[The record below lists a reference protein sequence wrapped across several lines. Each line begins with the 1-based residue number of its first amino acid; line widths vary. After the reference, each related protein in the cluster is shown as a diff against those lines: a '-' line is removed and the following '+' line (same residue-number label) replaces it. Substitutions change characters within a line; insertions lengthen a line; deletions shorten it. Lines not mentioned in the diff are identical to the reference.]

1 MRLYLHIRKFYCTF
15 VPYSCNQR
23 EINLINQNKM
33 LMQKI
38 TIYFALLLLSLSAG
52 VSAQQPESLQVHKMT
67 GTTQSVSLVSIQHIT
82 FEAGVLV
89 LTTSEGVFRLP
100 LNDVGYISFGE
111 AGSVSTAVE
120 NIESTATRLF
130 KNGNQLTVECE
141 YAINRL
147 YLVDMTGKVL
157 VNQQCS
163 MTTEASVTLPQ
174 SGVFVLFLETTQ
186 GYVAHKVIMN

>member
-1 MRLYLHIRKFYCTF
+1 
-15 VPYSCNQR
+15 
-23 EINLINQNKM
+23 
-33 LMQKI
+33 MQKI
-38 TIYFALLLLSLSAG
+38 TIYFALLLLWVQAG
-52 VSAQQPESLQVHKMT
+52 VSAQQPESLQVHKNN
-67 GTTQSVSLVSIQHIT
+67 GTVQSAELVIIQHIT
-82 FEAGVLV
+82 FEADVLV
-89 LTTSEGVFRLP
+89 LTTSEGTFRLP
-100 LNDVGYISFGE
+100 LNDVEYITFGQG
-111 AGSVSTAVE
+111 GSVSTAVE

-163 MTTEASVTLPQ
+163 MINEATVILPQ

-186 GYVAHKVIMN
+186 GYVAHKIVNN

>member
-1 MRLYLHIRKFYCTF
+1 
-15 VPYSCNQR
+15 
-23 EINLINQNKM
+23 M

-38 TIYFALLLLSLSAG
+38 TIYLALLLLLVPAG
-52 VSAQQPESLQVHKMT
+52 VSAQQPESLQVHKT
-67 GTTQSVSLVSIQHIT
+67 SGTTQSVSLVSIQYIT
-82 FEAGVLV
+82 FEADVLV
-89 LTTSEGVFRLP
+89 MTTSEGTFRLP
-100 LNDVGYISFGE
+100 LNDVAYIAFGE
-111 AGSVSTAVE
+111 DGSVSTAVE

-141 YAINRL
+141 FAINRL

-157 VNQQCS
+157 VNQPCS

-186 GYVAHKVIMN
+186 GYVAHKVINN

>member
-1 MRLYLHIRKFYCTF
+1 
-15 VPYSCNQR
+15 
-23 EINLINQNKM
+23 
-33 LMQKI
+33 MQKI
-38 TIYFALLLLSLSAG
+38 TIYFALLLLLVSAG
-52 VSAQQPESLQVHKMT
+52 MSAQQPESLQVHKT
-67 GTTQSVSLVSIQHIT
+67 SGTTQSVSLVRIQHIT
-82 FEAGVLV
+82 FETDVLIM
-89 LTTSEGVFRLP
+89 TTSEGTFRLP
-100 LNDVGYISFGE
+100 LNDVEYITFGQG
-111 AGSVSTAVE
+111 GSISTAVE

-163 MTTEASVTLPQ
+163 MTIEASVTLPQ
-174 SGVFVLFLETTQ
+174 SGVFVLFLETSQ

>member
-1 MRLYLHIRKFYCTF
+1 
-15 VPYSCNQR
+15 
-23 EINLINQNKM
+23 
-33 LMQKI
+33 MQKI
-38 TIYFALLLLSLSAG
+38 TIYFALLLLLVPAG
-52 VSAQQPESLQVHKMT
+52 VSAQQPESLQVHKNN
-67 GTTQSVSLVSIQHIT
+67 GTVQSAELVIIQHIT
-82 FEAGVLV
+82 FEADVLV
-89 LTTSEGVFRLP
+89 MTTSEGTFRLP
-100 LNDVGYISFGE
+100 LSDVDYIAFGE
-111 AGSVSTAVE
+111 DGSVSTAVE

-174 SGVFVLFLETTQ
+174 SGVFVLFLETSQ
-186 GYVAHKVIMN
+186 GYIAHKIVNN